1 MIVAG
6 IDIGSLTGKCVILRA
21 AQKFGMDEIL
31 SSSLTHTRVKPATTA
46 NIVFKE
52 ALEKANLNQGE
63 IEYIVGT
70 GYGRVRIP
78 FANKNISEISCH
90 GRGAAYY
97 LPNVRTVIDVGGQ
110 DSKVIRVNEVGKLV
124 DFAMN
129 DKCAA
134 GTGRFLEVMAR
145 ALETTLDEMG
155 PLALQSNKPAMI
167 TAQCSVFAET
177 EVISLIADGVP
188 VADII
193 KGLTESI
200 ASRIVSLVN
209 RVAGGLQEDVTIT
222 GGVAKNIG
230 VVTSIEKKLNVK
242 IKKLPIDPQ
251 LIGAFGATLFA
262 KEELMKKIKEAPP
275 DKKRKLKKWDF

>member
-21 AQKFGMDEIL
+21 AQRFGMDEIL
-31 SSSLTHTRVKPATTA
+31 SSSITHTRVKPATTA
-46 NIVFKE
+46 NIVYEE
-52 ALEKANLNQGE
+52 ALKKANLNQGE
-63 IEYIVGT
+63 IKFIVGT

-78 FANKNISEISCH
+78 FADNNISEISCH

-124 DFAMN
+124 DFTMN

-155 PLALQSNKPAMI
+155 PLALKSNNPAMI
-167 TAQCSVFAET
+167 SAQCSVFAET
-177 EVISLIADGVP
+177 EVVSLIADGIKVEDI
-188 VADII
+188 VA
-193 KGLTESI
+193 GLTESI

-209 RVAGGLQEDVTIT
+209 RVAGGLQEDVTVT

-242 IKKLPIDPQ
+242 LKKVPIDPQ

-262 KEELMKKIKEAPP
+262 KDELMKSAPTIS
-275 DKKRKLKKWDF
+275 KRKLKKWDF